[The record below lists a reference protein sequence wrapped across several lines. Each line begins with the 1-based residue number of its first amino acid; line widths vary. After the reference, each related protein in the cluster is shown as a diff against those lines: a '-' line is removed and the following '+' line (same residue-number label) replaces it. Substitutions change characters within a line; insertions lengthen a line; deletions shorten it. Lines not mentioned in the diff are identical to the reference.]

1 MIIPIKINLTHIS
14 YFGNYFFFIYVSYKG
29 DHSVIYTI
37 VCNSK
42 ILVLHV
48 KYFKIMDF
56 KIGDVVQIGT
66 SGHKG
71 KIVNI
76 IQPTGTY
83 SMYTIHNYFDGT
95 ITHCAKHELVKG
107 MDDFLFE
114 EMFNDF
120 QEYDNIPLA
129 CNSLPNKSDSTTTA
143 SDSLLDTISMSAT
156 IESLVNDP
164 NLSPVL
170 LSPGINLPHHIA
182 NFIDN
187 IPVATGN
194 TKLNYTR
201 FLDLTDDD
209 FNDFVLD
216 NENINTR
223 KKTEGHI
230 RLFTQFLMVNN
241 YTCEMNTISA
251 IELNNL
257 LCKFFVGV
265 RQKNGEEYEPSY
277 LRGMLGSFERHLK
290 RKNYGISLI
299 SGYEFCKARDV
310 LKC

>member
-1 MIIPIKINLTHIS
+1 MIIFRWHAILCQINLTVQPHALLPLLRTLRLIQTQFQLS
-14 YFGNYFFFIYVSYKG
+14 Y
-29 DHSVIYTI
+29 
-37 VCNSK
+37 
-42 ILVLHV
+42 
-48 KYFKIMDF
+48 
-56 KIGDVVQIGT
+56 
-66 SGHKG
+66 
-71 KIVNI
+71 
-76 IQPTGTY
+76 
-83 SMYTIHNYFDGT
+83 
-95 ITHCAKHELVKG
+95 
-107 MDDFLFE
+107 
-114 EMFNDF
+114 
-120 QEYDNIPLA
+120 
-129 CNSLPNKSDSTTTA
+129 
-143 SDSLLDTISMSAT
+143 

-164 NLSPVL
+164 NLSPAL
-170 LSPGINLPHHIA
+170 LSPEIDLPHDIA

-187 IPVATGN
+187 IPVATDN

-209 FNDFVLD
+209 LNDFVLD

-277 LRGMLGSFERHLK
+277 LRGMLGSFEATLNVK
-290 RKNYGISLI
+290 IMALALSVVMN
-299 SGYEFCKARDV
+299 FAR
-310 LKC
+310 LEMS

>member
-1 MIIPIKINLTHIS
+1 
-14 YFGNYFFFIYVSYKG
+14 
-29 DHSVIYTI
+29 
-37 VCNSK
+37 
-42 ILVLHV
+42 
-48 KYFKIMDF
+48 MDF

-66 SGHKG
+66 RGHKG

-95 ITHCAKHELVKG
+95 ITNCAKLELVKG

-129 CNSLPNKSDSTTTA
+129 CNSLPNKSDSTTACSITTA
-143 SDSLLDTISMSAT
+143 SDSPLNTNSMSTT

-164 NLSPVL
+164 NLS
-170 LSPGINLPHHIA
+170 SSGIDLPHDIA

-187 IPVATGN
+187 IPVASDN
-194 TKLNYTR
+194 TKLNYTM

-209 FNDFVLD
+209 LNDFVLD

-223 KKTEGHI
+223 KKSEGHI
-230 RLFTQFLMVNN
+230 RLFTQFLMVKN

-257 LCKFFVGV
+257 LCKYFVGV

-299 SGYEFCKARDV
+299 RW
-310 LKC
+310 L